1 MVTIKSLV
9 TTKSLRHF
17 AADCLAWALKQD
29 DPSQKQMIVTA
40 ARSWAATADEIDR
53 RVDHGRGEVLPDL
66 KSKLN

>member
-1 MVTIKSLV
+1 MG

-40 ARSWAATADEIDR
+40 ARSWAETADEIDR
-53 RVDHGRGEVLPDL
+53 RVAQGRAEVLPDL
-66 KSKLN
+66 KRKVN